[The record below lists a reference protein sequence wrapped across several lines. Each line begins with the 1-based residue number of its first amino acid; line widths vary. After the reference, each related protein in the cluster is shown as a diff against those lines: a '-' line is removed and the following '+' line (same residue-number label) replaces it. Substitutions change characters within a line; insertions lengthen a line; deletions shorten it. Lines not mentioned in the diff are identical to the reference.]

1 MDNHVMQRELTRSEV
16 LCFFAIALC
25 VYSWPL
31 ISVGYLYYDDVWRT
45 YFSPASW
52 TAEGRLLISPLYNAM
67 GFNADTPNVYPLPL
81 VIAIGVMVFALRY
94 WVFKLFERPTLSGCL
109 VVLPIWYSPF
119 FLQNLSYQ
127 YDGPAM
133 VLGVVAVLYASVCQ
147 FNRAWQTL
155 LVSSALLAASLMLY
169 QLSINLFIVLCC
181 IWLIRKIIEKTPP
194 VEVVTLL
201 ASRVLALGMA
211 VGLYVI
217 GVSSLMNTERQGILA
232 FSYEGVLKVVTRM
245 VQVLGN
251 IDSVFP
257 VALKLIMAALA
268 CMAFFG
274 YVQLYRRLVRPS
286 IKLRWGVCLSVAY
299 LFIIPVAIFCIS
311 GAALFFQE
319 FNTGFRTFLGASGV
333 LVMVFYLSHEV
344 LVSFRWWGGLVL
356 MVPLMYCLSVSY
368 GYGRVLTFQE
378 DVENSMLNR
387 LAYDIGHSEVGRLN
401 ILYMIPALSVVSPPA
416 AQGLYRAMP
425 VLKEIGAFGYVVLPE
440 MLPRVGVDN
449 VYMNR
454 DPAIKSVLG
463 NGQYQPVVA
472 TADYE
477 IYAVGETGYIVM
489 KDVLAPVY
497 DQADSCAQR
506 AVYSC

>member
-1 MDNHVMQRELTRSEV
+1 MDNLFIRRALTRSEV

-52 TAEGRLLISPLYNAM
+52 RAEGRLLIPPLYNAM
-67 GFNADTPNVYPLPL
+67 GFNAHTPNVYPLPL
-81 VIAIGVMVFALRY
+81 VIAIGMMVYALRY
-94 WVFKLFERPTLSGCL
+94 WVFRLFERPTLSCCL

-133 VLGVVAVLYASVCQ
+133 VLGMVAVLYVSVCR
-147 FNRAWQTL
+147 FDRAWQTL
-155 LVSSALLAASLMLY
+155 LVSSALLAVSLMLY

-181 IWLIRKIIEKTPP
+181 VWLIREIIAKTPP
-194 VEVVTLL
+194 AEVVTQL
-201 ASRVLALGMA
+201 ASKVLALGMA

-217 GVSSLMNTERQGILA
+217 GMSSFMKTERQEMLA
-232 FSYEGVLKVVTRM
+232 VSYEGVLKVVARM
-245 VQVLGN
+245 VEVLAN
-251 IDSVFP
+251 IDGAFP
-257 VALKLIMAALA
+257 TVLKLIMAVLA
-268 CMAFFG
+268 GMAFFE
-274 YVQLYRRLVRPS
+274 YVQRYWQWVQPG
-286 IKLRWGVCLSVAY
+286 IKLPRGVCLSMAY

-311 GAALFFQE
+311 GAALFFQD
-319 FNTGFRTFLGASGV
+319 FNPGFRTFIGASGV

-344 LVSFRWWGGLVL
+344 LVSLRWWGGLVL
-356 MVPLMYCLSVSY
+356 LVPLMYCLSVSY
-368 GYGRVLTFQE
+368 GYGRVLTFQV
-378 DVENSMLNR
+378 DVENSTLNR
-387 LAYDIGHSEVGRLN
+387 LAYDIRHGEVSRLK
-401 ILYMIPALSVVSPPA
+401 ILYMIPAVSVFSPLA

-425 VLKEIGAFGYVVLPE
+425 VLKEIGDFRYVVLPE
-440 MLPRVGVDN
+440 MLPRVGIDN
-449 VYMNR
+449 VYVNR
-454 DPAIKSVLG
+454 DPAIKSVLV

-497 DQADSCAQR
+497 DQADSCTLR